1 MEEEK
6 SEKCK
11 HNPMNGWIKY
21 NVESRLHWIKTT
33 NPNIYRVYDENGG
46 SAWVCDQAYQK
57 KIDEARKKGLKV
69 ELQNNL
75 DEIRSLEASVK
86 RLEGLVKEHEENCKG
101 YVFKRL
107 EDGTVGYFRV
117 K

>member
-6 SEKCK
+6 LEKCK
-11 HNPMNGWIKY
+11 HKPMNSWIKY

-86 RLEGLVKEHEENCKG
+86 RLEGLIKEHEENCKKC
-101 YVFKRL
+101 F
-107 EDGTVGYFRV
+107 
-117 K
+117 